1 MIQANISTVKSRFS
15 SYLDQVKGGEQVVIS
30 DRTHPIAMLI
40 PYERAPGTEQWAARL
55 AMLARSGSIA
65 TAKTR
70 KSKLLIVPVDPGK
83 SMSLTA
89 TLLKERREGR

>member
-40 PYERAPGTEQWAARL
+40 PYERAAGSEQWAARL
-55 AMLARSGSIA
+55 ALLSRSGSIA
-65 TAKTR
+65 PARTR
-70 KSKLLIVPVDPGK
+70 KSKLVIVPVDPDK
-83 SMSLTA
+83 IMSLTA
-89 TLLKERREGR
+89 ALLKERREGR